1 MLTFV
6 LTISLTKVSIKFTH
20 QPNVSKPK
28 MEIQN
33 LRLQL
38 LHIANGNVK
47 AAKEMENY
55 VLGESTVHA
64 ETHTVEANE
73 GNRDEDCGC
82 FICCMRKA
90 IEEGGVKFN

>member
-1 MLTFV
+1 
-6 LTISLTKVSIKFTH
+6 
-20 QPNVSKPK
+20 

-73 GNRDEDCGC
+73 GNRVKIAAVLFVVCAKLS
-82 FICCMRKA
+82 RKVA
-90 IEEGGVKFN
+90 

>member
-1 MLTFV
+1 
-6 LTISLTKVSIKFTH
+6 
-20 QPNVSKPK
+20 

-64 ETHTVEANE
+64 ETQTVEANE
-73 GNRDEDCGC
+73 GNRVKIEAVLFVVCAKLS
-82 FICCMRKA
+82 RKVA
-90 IEEGGVKFN
+90 

>member
-1 MLTFV
+1 MHNL
-6 LTISLTKVSIKFTH
+6 FTH

-55 VLGESTVHA
+55 VSGESTAHA
-64 ETHTVEANE
+64 ETQTVEANE

>member
-1 MLTFV
+1 
-6 LTISLTKVSIKFTH
+6 
-20 QPNVSKPK
+20 

-47 AAKEMENY
+47 AAKEMENYVLGESTVHKEMENY

>member
-1 MLTFV
+1 MK
-6 LTISLTKVSIKFTH
+6 SRS
-20 QPNVSKPK
+20 
-28 MEIQN
+28 

-73 GNRDEDCGC
+73 GNRIGPCV
-82 FICCMRKA
+82 F
-90 IEEGGVKFN
+90 

>member
-1 MLTFV
+1 
-6 LTISLTKVSIKFTH
+6 
-20 QPNVSKPK
+20 

-64 ETHTVEANE
+64 ETQTVEAN
-73 GNRDEDCGC
+73 
-82 FICCMRKA
+82 
-90 IEEGGVKFN
+90 

>member
-28 MEIQN
+28 MKSRS

-64 ETHTVEANE
+64 ETQTVEANE
-73 GNRDEDCGC
+73 GNRDED
-82 FICCMRKA
+82 
-90 IEEGGVKFN
+90 